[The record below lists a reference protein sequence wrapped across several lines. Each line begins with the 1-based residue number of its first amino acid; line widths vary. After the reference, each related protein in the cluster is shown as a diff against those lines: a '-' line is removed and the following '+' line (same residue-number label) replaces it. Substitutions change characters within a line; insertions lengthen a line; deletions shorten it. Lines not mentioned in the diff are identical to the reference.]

1 MMGLMTV
8 TCPYCFE
15 PIEVTLF
22 VEEGEKQD
30 FITDCEVCCH
40 PFEVKAFW
48 DSSIDDFNVSIE
60 RAD

>member
-30 FITDCEVCCH
+30 FITDCEVC
-40 PFEVKAFW
+40 
-48 DSSIDDFNVSIE
+48 
-60 RAD
+60 